1 MPLLLDGQP
10 FKLDDLAVK
19 EYSRNFTYMIP
30 KSKVSQNRVN
40 GRLEIGSGV
49 GIPPEYRFIDSK
61 SGKECTLRYF
71 EVARWDDTQ
80 RKDSF
85 FPEQVMIGETGK
97 LIVGETQAEL
107 NFFLNL
113 HPGLEGGVMR
123 AKYPR
128 YPVIFRLKNK
138 SKDATKQLEEWKI
151 KKEMEEYIHPESSKA
166 WKFDRL
172 VAACEALANDNE
184 FASIPVDLRLPEE
197 VLNYREIELMPR
209 EERDAF
215 ETVLRVA
222 LINVIDKW
230 PRYAHDRL
238 MKSRD
243 RVMLALINR
252 ASQTEFTNFKF
263 DVASSTW
270 VEMVKDKWTPIL
282 KVKQSANPKNALVK
296 EMANDPKFY
305 AQIEAIAN
313 RTGS

>member
-1 MPLLLDGQP
+1 MPLLLDGKP
-10 FKLDDLAVK
+10 FKLEDLANQ
-19 EYSRNFTYMIP
+19 EFGRRFTYMFP
-30 KSKVSQNRVN
+30 KSKVSFSRITGQV
-40 GRLEIGSGV
+40 EIGSGV
-49 GIPPEYRFIDSK
+49 GIPAEYRFVESK
-61 SGKECTLRYF
+61 SNKECVLRYY
-71 EVARWDDTQ
+71 EHVRWDDTT
-80 RKDSF
+80 RRDVYT
-85 FPEQVMIGETGK
+85 PEQIIIGETGK
-97 LIVGETQAEL
+97 LIVDSVQAEL
-107 NFFLNL
+107 NFFLHL
-113 HPGLEGGVMR
+113 HPGLDGGVMR

-128 YPVIFRLKNK
+128 YPILFRLLNK
-138 SKDATKQLEEWKI
+138 SKDATKQLEEWKLR
-151 KKEMEEYIHPESSKA
+151 KEMDEYIHPDSPKA

-184 FASIPVDLRLPEE
+184 FASIPVNLKLPAEIYNYKE
-197 VLNYREIELMPR
+197 VEIMPKDERE
-209 EERDAF
+209 DF
-215 ETVLRVA
+215 EKVLRVA